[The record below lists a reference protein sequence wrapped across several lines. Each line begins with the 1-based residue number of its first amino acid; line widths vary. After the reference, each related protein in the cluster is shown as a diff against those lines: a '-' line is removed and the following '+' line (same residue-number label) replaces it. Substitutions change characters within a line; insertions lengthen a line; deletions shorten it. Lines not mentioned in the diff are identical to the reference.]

1 MAMTTDTLLHTVTP
15 LVQEQLE
22 NDPAYFLVD
31 LRVKPTNNIKIF
43 IDGDNGITIEKCI
56 AVNRALYKKIE
67 EMGLFP
73 EGDFSLE
80 VSSPGLGEPL
90 KQQRQYKRNLGR
102 QVEVILQDDKKVEG
116 KLTGIEEDHIIVEE
130 TKGKG
135 KKQETITHNFSFSTI
150 KTTKIQV
157 VF

>member
-1 MAMTTDTLLHTVTP
+1 MIAETLINTVTP

-22 NDPAYFLVD
+22 SDPAYYLVD

-67 EMGLFP
+67 ELGLFP

-80 VSSPGLGEPL
+80 VSSPGVGEPL
-90 KQQRQYKRNLGR
+90 KMFRQYRKNIGR
-102 QVEVILQDDKKVEG
+102 KVEVILKDDQKIEG
-116 KLTGIEEDHIIVEE
+116 KLAEVRENEIAVEE

-135 KKQETITHNFSFSTI
+135 KKQEVIIHEILFDNI
-150 KTTKIQV
+150 KATKIQV

>member
-1 MAMTTDTLLHTVTP
+1 MIVETLINTVTP

-22 NDPAYFLVD
+22 SDPAYFLVD

-80 VSSPGLGEPL
+80 VSSPGVGEPL
-90 KQQRQYKRNLGR
+90 KLHRQFKKNLGR
-102 QVEVILQDDKKVEG
+102 KVEVVLKDDQKIEG
-116 KLTGIEEDHIIVEE
+116 KLAEAKEDTIVVEE

-135 KKQETITHNFSFSTI
+135 KKQEVVTHEISFDNI

>member
-1 MAMTTDTLLHTVTP
+1 MIAETLINTVTP

-22 NDPAYFLVD
+22 SDPAYYLVD

-67 EMGLFP
+67 ELGLFP

-80 VSSPGLGEPL
+80 VSSPGVGEPL
-90 KQQRQYKRNLGR
+90 KMFRQYRKNIGR
-102 QVEVILQDDKKVEG
+102 KVEVILKDDQKIEG
-116 KLTGIEEDHIIVEE
+116 KLAEVRENEIAVEE

-135 KKQETITHNFSFSTI
+135 KKQEVII
-150 KTTKIQV
+150 
-157 VF
+157 

>member
-1 MAMTTDTLLHTVTP
+1 MNTETLINTVTP
-15 LVQEQLE
+15 LVQEQLA
-22 NDPAYFLVD
+22 NDPAYYLVD

-67 EMGLFP
+67 ELGLFP

-80 VSSPGLGEPL
+80 VSSPGVGEPL
-90 KQQRQYKRNLGR
+90 KQHRQYKRNIGR
-102 QVEVILQDDKKVEG
+102 QVEVVLKDETKVEG
-116 KLTGIEEDHIIVEE
+116 KLTAITEDGIVVEE
-130 TKGKG
+130 TKGKN
-135 KKQETITHNFSFSTI
+135 KKKEVISHTILFDNI